1 MMQEIE
7 PSLQDG
13 PSAFDRVPDGF
24 SHEAF
29 VYTTSQE
36 FLGGAVPFVLEG
48 LERDEQVLALLSSE
62 KIDLLRTE
70 LAKNAHRVRFADM
83 ATVGANPARIM
94 PDWMRFVDE
103 RVPGRGVPGIGE
115 PIHAARGSAP
125 PPQYPAPEPLP
136 IHPVFHPPPPPIR
149 S

>member
-62 KIDLLRTE
+62 KIDLLRRE
-70 LAKNAHRVRFADM
+70 LAKNAHRVRFAGL
-83 ATVGANPARIM
+83 APVGANPARVM
-94 PDWMRFVDE
+94 PAWMPFGAR
-103 RVPGRGVPGIGE
+103 RVPRRG
-115 PIHAARGSAP
+115 ARGLRA
-125 PPQYPAPEPLP
+125 A
-136 IHPVFHPPPPPIR
+136 
-149 S
+149 